1 METKPASA
9 QPLLSKGVRAA
20 TKGSTAVDE
29 SPSVAEFDLWE
40 DNTPPNPDCC
50 KQRCGVPWRC
60 GVALIAALSIAAVGC
75 FYLSPHVPSTGTKG
89 LLGCGTK
96 EEVCERLGPR
106 HRTAPPSPHQHPTP
120 LPSASSPC
128 ASLTQPTLA
137 TVPGVVRPTPYTL
150 HPPTPTPYA
159 SALTQCLTIIDDY
172 YLNARRQ
179 NYTGNGAGMVQ
190 TYGPGSIDGGPCGDE
205 HCKLVEPCPNFAR
218 APGWFQSAT
227 ALAVPPWPCPT
238 AHPGALG

>member
-9 QPLLSKGVRAA
+9 QPLLSKGVRAV

-96 EEVCERLGPR
+96 EE
-106 HRTAPPSPHQHPTP
+106 
-120 LPSASSPC
+120 
-128 ASLTQPTLA
+128 
-137 TVPGVVRPTPYTL
+137 
-150 HPPTPTPYA
+150 
-159 SALTQCLTIIDDY
+159 CLTIIDDY

-205 HCKLVEPCPNFAR
+205 HCKLVEPCPNFALR
-218 APGWFQSAT
+218 GG
-227 ALAVPPWPCPT
+227 
-238 AHPGALG
+238 GADGER